1 MLVLA
6 DSIIEVNGTDNTSSH
21 LQYLLHCTTLETLDV
36 SGIQCEDVL
45 KQMFQQLAHLRELAV
60 EEIQLSE
67 SFLLQLVEDTPPLLT
82 LLSCSEA
89 SNTVKE
95 RFLEKGVTV
104 QVSIGYN

>member
-1 MLVLA
+1 
-6 DSIIEVNGTDNTSSH
+6 
-21 LQYLLHCTTLETLDV
+21 
-36 SGIQCEDVL
+36 
-45 KQMFQQLAHLRELAV
+45 MFQQLAHLRELAV
-60 EEIQLSE
+60 EDVQFSE
-67 SFLLQLVEDTPPLLT
+67 SFLLRLAEYTPPLLT